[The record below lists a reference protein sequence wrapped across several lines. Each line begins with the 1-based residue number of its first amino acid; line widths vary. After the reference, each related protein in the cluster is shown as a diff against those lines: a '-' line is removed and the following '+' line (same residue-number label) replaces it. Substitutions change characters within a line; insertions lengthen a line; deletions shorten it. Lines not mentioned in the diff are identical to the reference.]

1 MRGKQAIDF
10 RRFLEDKERIIE
22 RDIRRREADWSY
34 INSLPIRIREAV
46 ILFIEMGDLRL
57 AQHIARMELEDFLD
71 ILRKAR
77 IPPFITTIY
86 E

>member
-1 MRGKQAIDF
+1 
-10 RRFLEDKERIIE
+10 
-22 RDIRRREADWSY
+22 
-34 INSLPIRIREAV
+34 
-46 ILFIEMGDLRL
+46 MGDLRL

>member
-1 MRGKQAIDF
+1 M
-10 RRFLEDKERIIE
+10 LEEFE

-34 INSLPIRIREAV
+34 VNSLPIRIREAV